1 MMQFCELCEL
11 FNNRKQMLLDLREIE
26 NYQIFKLFDNSQ
38 TRQITEFNTI
48 DKKLGYRK
56 PVLNIRP

>member
-26 NYQIFKLFDNSQ
+26 NYQIFKIFDNSQ
-38 TRQITEFNTI
+38 TRQITEFNTN
-48 DKKLGYRK
+48 DKKLGYR
-56 PVLNIRP
+56 